1 MSSASDFASSPNSR
15 PSGTVTFLFSDIEGS
30 VQRWERDR
38 DAMATALA
46 RHNDLVRAGIEA
58 HGGYVFKTVGDAF
71 YAAFVAAPEA
81 IAAALHAQRALAAE
95 DFSSVGGIRV
105 RMALHAG
112 YAEEYAGDYVGPA
125 LNRVARLVAIG
136 YGGQVLI
143 SAAAA
148 ELLRDSV
155 ANGVE
160 LRDLGAHRL
169 KDLARPERIYQ
180 LCAPGLHDE
189 FPPVRSLEY
198 LPNNL
203 PQQLTSFVG
212 RADLLAEIETRL
224 NERRL
229 VTLVGTGGSGKTRC
243 AIQAAAELLDRYA
256 DGVWMVELAPISDP
270 ALVTTTIAQVLGVRE
285 VRDEELLTTL
295 LADLELRQMLLVL
308 DNCEHL
314 VDEAR
319 RVAGAILGGCAG
331 VRILATSREQLGI
344 AGEHVLRMPSLEVPD
359 AVELFVDRAR
369 ASDAR
374 FMLTDENAPLVS
386 EICRRLDGIPLAVEL
401 AAARVK
407 LLSPKQLT
415 EKLNERFRV
424 LTSGDK
430 SALPRQQTLR
440 ATIDWSFDLL
450 DEDARALFRKL
461 AIFVGGWTWAAATAI
476 CVDDSDEW
484 EVLAALS
491 SLVDK
496 SLVAVEPEEEER
508 RYDMLVSIREYARE
522 RLAEANEREAAA
534 TKHAHFYAAFVHTL
548 VPLAQELEDVQ
559 WRQLF
564 ASELD
569 NVRAALDWTIFRK
582 HDPRLG
588 LQLLS
593 EIEWPELIVTPH
605 EALRWFETALEFE
618 EAMPSDLVHARL
630 LRHRLKL
637 EWLVG
642 RPIPQ
647 REKIARAAVETAR
660 RAGDPNEIARALG
673 NLAATHGAAGRF
685 DEAERAFADAYAEPE
700 RLSRV
705 TVNAMLRMWA
715 VNSLQRG
722 DVAVARRRFS
732 EVARLERPGSEAH
745 ASALL
750 NLGELEYAAGN
761 VEAARTAARQ
771 AKDTYAA
778 LSSIYTVLVLS
789 NLAAYA
795 IAAGDLDEA
804 RTHLHE
810 ALELQ
815 PRSGRGWLA
824 GVIEAHA
831 LLAVLLADYERA
843 ALLAGFSDALYR
855 ARGEMRQHTERTGYE
870 RLMQRL
876 TEVYSAEDIASRMDT
891 GSRLSEKEA
900 LALAAAIHQ

>member
-1 MSSASDFASSPNSR
+1 MSSASDFTSSPNSR

-30 VQRWERDR
+30 VQRWERDG
-38 DAMATALA
+38 DAMAAALA
-46 RHNDLVRAGIEA
+46 RHNELLRAGIEA
-58 HGGYVFKTVGDAF
+58 HGGYVFKTMGDAF
-71 YAAFVAAPEA
+71 YAAFAAAPEA
-81 IAAALHAQRALAAE
+81 IAAALHAQRALAVE
-95 DFSSVGGIRV
+95 DFSAVGGIRV

-112 YAEEYAGDYVGPA
+112 YAQEHGGDYVGPA

-136 YGGQVLI
+136 YGGQILI
-143 SAAAA
+143 SAAAV
-148 ELLRDSV
+148 ELLRDAVPDS
-155 ANGVE
+155 VE
-160 LRDLGAHRL
+160 LRDLGPHRL
-169 KDLARPERIYQ
+169 RDLTRPERIYQ
-180 LCAPGLHDE
+180 VCAPDLLDE

-212 RADLLAEIETRL
+212 RAGVVEDIKMLLDEHRL
-224 NERRL
+224 T
-229 VTLVGTGGSGKTRC
+229 TLVGTGGSGKTRC
-243 AIQAAAELLDRYA
+243 ALQAGAELLERYA
-256 DGVWMVELAPISDP
+256 DGVWMVEFAPISDP

-285 VRDEELLTTL
+285 VPNEDLLTTL
-295 LADLELRQMLLVL
+295 IGDLAQRQMLLVL

-319 RVAGAILGGCAG
+319 HVAGAILGGCAG

-344 AGEHVLRMPSLEVPD
+344 AGEHVFRMPSLEVSD

-369 ASDAR
+369 ASDDR
-374 FMLTDENAPLVS
+374 FALTDENAPLVS

-415 EKLNERFRV
+415 EKLTERFRV

-430 SALPRQQTLR
+430 SALPRHQTLR

-450 DEDARALFRKL
+450 DEDARTLFRKL

-496 SLVAVEPEEEER
+496 SLVAVEPEDEER

-522 RLAEANEREAAA
+522 RLAEANEREMAA
-534 TKHAHFYAAFVHTL
+534 TKHAHFYAAFVHDL

-559 WRQLF
+559 WRKLF
-564 ASELD
+564 ANELD
-569 NVRAALDWTIFRK
+569 NVRAVIDWAIFRK
-582 HDPRLG
+582 HDPQLG
-588 LQLLS
+588 LKLLS

-605 EALRWFETALEFE
+605 EALRWFETALELE
-618 EAMPSDLVHARL
+618 EAMPSELVHARL
-630 LRHRLKL
+630 LRHCLKL

-647 REKIARAAVETAR
+647 REKIACAAVESAR
-660 RAGDPNEIARALG
+660 RAGDPDEIARALG
-673 NLAATHGAAGRF
+673 NLAATYGAAGRF
-685 DEAERAFADAYAEPE
+685 DEAERAFAEAYAEPE
-700 RLSRV
+700 RLSRI
-705 TVNAMLRMWA
+705 TVNTMLRMWA

-722 DVAVARRRFS
+722 DVVVARRRFS

-761 VEAARTAARQ
+761 VEAARTAATQ

-795 IAAGDLDEA
+795 MAAGDLDEA
-804 RTHLHE
+804 RTRLHE

-815 PRSGRGWLA
+815 PKSSRGWLA

-831 LLAVLLADYERA
+831 LLASLLADYERA
-843 ALLAGFSDALYR
+843 SLLAGFSDALYR

-870 RLMQRL
+870 RLMERL
-876 TEVYSAEDIASRMDT
+876 ARVYSGEDIASRMDT
-891 GSRLSEKEA
+891 GGRLSEKEA

>member
-1 MSSASDFASSPNSR
+1 MSSPSSR

-46 RHNDLVRAGIEA
+46 RHNELLRTGIEA
-58 HGGYVFKTVGDAF
+58 HGGYVFKTMGDAF
-71 YAAFVAAPEA
+71 YAAFAAAPEA

-95 DFSSVGGIRV
+95 DFSAVGGIRV

-112 YAEEYAGDYVGPA
+112 YAEEHGGDYVGPA

-155 ANGVE
+155 LDGVE

-180 LCAPGLHDE
+180 LRAPDLLDE

-212 RADLLAEIETRL
+212 RAGLLAELEERL
-224 NERRL
+224 NEYRL

-243 AIQAAAELLDRYA
+243 AIQTAAELLDRYA

-285 VRDEELLTTL
+285 VRNEELLTTL
-295 LADLELRQMLLVL
+295 LAYLEQRQMLLVL

-319 RVAGAILGGCAG
+319 RVAGAILGACAG

-344 AGEHVLRMPSLEVPD
+344 AGEHVVRMPSLEVSD

-369 ASDAR
+369 ASDDR
-374 FMLTDENAPLVS
+374 FALTNENAPLVS

-424 LTSGDK
+424 LTSGDR
-430 SALPRQQTLR
+430 SALPRHQTLR

-496 SLVAVEPEEEER
+496 SLVAVEPEDEER

-522 RLAEANEREAAA
+522 RLVEANEREAAA
-534 TKHAHFYAAFVHTL
+534 TKHAHFYAAFVHDL
-548 VPLAQELEDVQ
+548 APLAQELEDAQ

-569 NVRAALDWTIFRK
+569 NVRAAIDWTIFRK

-605 EALRWFETALEFE
+605 EALRWFESALALEDQ
-618 EAMPSDLVHARL
+618 APSDLVLARL
-630 LRHRLKL
+630 LRHSVVL
-637 EWLVG
+637 EWMTG
-642 RPIPQ
+642 QPTDH
-647 REKIARAAVETAR
+647 REQLALRAVEVAR
-660 RAGDPNEIARALG
+660 RAGDCDEVARTLG
-673 NLAATHGAAGRF
+673 YLGATYGHQGRF
-685 DEAERAFADAYAEPE
+685 DDAEQAFAQAYAAPE
-700 RLSRV
+700 QLSRLA
-705 TVNAMLRMWA
+705 TNAVLRMWA
-715 VNSLQRG
+715 ASSLQRG

-750 NLGELEYAAGN
+750 NLGELEFAAGN
-761 VEAARTAARQ
+761 VDAARTAARE
-771 AKDTYAA
+771 AKATYAGIG
-778 LSSIYTVLVLS
+778 SVYIVLLLS

-795 IAAGDLDEA
+795 MAVDDLEEA
-804 RTHLHE
+804 RVHLRE
-810 ALELQ
+810 ALQLQ
-815 PRSGRGWLA
+815 PKSGRGWLA
-824 GVIEAHA
+824 SVIEAHA
-831 LLAVLLADYERA
+831 LLAALSGDYERA
-843 ALLAGFSDALYR
+843 ALLAGFSENVYR
-855 ARGEMRQHTERTGYE
+855 ARGEVRQHTERTGYK
-870 RLMQRL
+870 RLMKRL
-876 TEVYSAEDIASRMDT
+876 TEVYSAEEIASRMDT
-891 GSRLSEKEA
+891 GGRLSEKEA
-900 LALAAAIHQ
+900 LALAAAIH

>member
-1 MSSASDFASSPNSR
+1 MSSTGAFMSSPNSR

-38 DAMATALA
+38 DAMAAALA
-46 RHNDLVRAGIEA
+46 RHNELLRTGIEA
-58 HGGYVFKTVGDAF
+58 HGGYVFKTMGDAF
-71 YAAFVAAPEA
+71 CAVFAAAPEA
-81 IAAALHAQRALAAE
+81 TAAALHAQRALAAE
-95 DFSSVGGIRV
+95 DFSAVGGIRV

-112 YAEEYAGDYVGPA
+112 YAEEHGGDYFGPA
-125 LNRVARLVAIG
+125 LNRVARLVAVG
-136 YGGQVLI
+136 YGGQILI

-155 ANGVE
+155 PDGVD

-169 KDLARPERIYQ
+169 RDLARPERIYQ
-180 LCAPGLHDE
+180 LRASDLLDE
-189 FPPVRSLEY
+189 FPPLRSLEY

-203 PQQLTSFVG
+203 PAQLTSFVG
-212 RADLLAEIETRL
+212 RTGLLAEIAARL
-224 NERRL
+224 NEHRL

-243 AIQAAAELLDRYA
+243 AIQTAAELLDRYA
-256 DGVWMVELAPISDP
+256 DGVWMVELAPLSDP
-270 ALVTTTIAQVLGVRE
+270 ALVTMTIAQVLGVRE
-285 VRDEELLTTL
+285 VRNEELLTTL
-295 LADLELRQMLLVL
+295 LADLAQRQMLLVL

-314 VDEAR
+314 IDETR
-319 RVAGAILGGCAG
+319 RVAGAILAGCAG
-331 VRILATSREQLGI
+331 IRILATSREQLGI
-344 AGEHVLRMPSLEVPD
+344 AGENVLPTPSLTVSD
-359 AVELFVDRAR
+359 AVELFADRAR

-374 FMLTDENAPLVS
+374 FALTDENAPLVA

-430 SALPRQQTLR
+430 SALPRHQTLR

-484 EVLAALS
+484 EVLAALA

-496 SLVAVEPEEEER
+496 SLVAVESEDEER

-522 RLAEANEREAAA
+522 RLVESNERDAAA
-534 TKHAHFYAAFVHTL
+534 AKHAHFYAAFVHDI
-548 VPLAQELEDVQ
+548 VPLVQELEDVQ

-564 ASELD
+564 ANELD
-569 NVRAALDWTIFRK
+569 NVRAAIDWTIFQK
-582 HDPRLG
+582 NDTQLG
-588 LQLLS
+588 LRMLA

-605 EALRWFETALEFE
+605 EALRWFETALEPE
-618 EAMPSDLVHARL
+618 GTMPSELVHAQL
-630 LRHRLKL
+630 LRHRLKI

-647 REKIARAAVETAR
+647 REKIALAAVDAAR

-673 NLAATHGAAGRF
+673 NLAATYGAAGRF
-685 DEAERAFADAYAEPE
+685 DEAERAFAEAYGEPE
-700 RLSRV
+700 RLSRI
-705 TVNAMLRMWA
+705 TVNALLRMWA

-750 NLGELEYAAGN
+750 NLGELEYASGD

-771 AKDTYAA
+771 AKGTYAA
-778 LSSIYTVLVLS
+778 LNSIYTVLVLS

-795 IAAGDLDEA
+795 MAAGDLDEA
-804 RTHLHE
+804 RTHLYA

-815 PRSGRGWLA
+815 PKSGRAWLA
-824 GVIEAHA
+824 GVIEARA
-831 LLAVLLADYERA
+831 LLAALLADYERSA
-843 ALLAGFSDALYR
+843 SLAGFSDALYR

-870 RLMQRL
+870 RLMRRL
-876 TEVYSAEDIASRMDT
+876 AEVYSAEEIASRMEA
-891 GSRLSEKEA
+891 GGRMSEKEA
-900 LALAAAIHQ
+900 LALASAIHQ

>member
-1 MSSASDFASSPNSR
+1 MPSSR

-30 VQRWERDR
+30 VQRWEHDR

-46 RHNDLVRAGIEA
+46 RHNELLRAGIEA
-58 HGGYVFKTVGDAF
+58 HGGYVFKTMGDAF
-71 YAAFVAAPEA
+71 YAAFAAAPEA

-95 DFSSVGGIRV
+95 DFSAVGGIRV

-112 YAEEYAGDYVGPA
+112 YAEEHGGDYVGPA

-155 ANGVE
+155 LDGVE

-180 LCAPGLHDE
+180 LRAPDLLDE

-212 RADLLAEIETRL
+212 RAGLLAELEERL
-224 NERRL
+224 NEYRL

-243 AIQAAAELLDRYA
+243 AIQTAAELLDRYA

-285 VRDEELLTTL
+285 VRNEELLTTL
-295 LADLELRQMLLVL
+295 LAYLEQRQMLLVL

-319 RVAGAILGGCAG
+319 RVAGAILGACAG

-344 AGEHVLRMPSLEVPD
+344 AGEHVVRMPSLEVSD

-369 ASDAR
+369 ASDDR
-374 FMLTDENAPLVS
+374 FALTNENAPLVS

-424 LTSGDK
+424 LTSGDR
-430 SALPRQQTLR
+430 SALPRHQTLR

-496 SLVAVEPEEEER
+496 SLVAVEPEDEER

-522 RLAEANEREAAA
+522 RLVEANEREAAA
-534 TKHAHFYAAFVHTL
+534 TKHAHFYAAFVHDL
-548 VPLAQELEDVQ
+548 APLAQELEDAQ

-569 NVRAALDWTIFRK
+569 NVRAAIDWTIFRK

-605 EALRWFETALEFE
+605 EALRWFESALALEDQ
-618 EAMPSDLVHARL
+618 APSDLVLARL
-630 LRHRLKL
+630 LRHSVVL
-637 EWLVG
+637 EWMTG
-642 RPIPQ
+642 QPTDH
-647 REKIARAAVETAR
+647 REQLALRAVEVAR
-660 RAGDPNEIARALG
+660 RAGDCDEVARTLG
-673 NLAATHGAAGRF
+673 YLGATYGHQGRF
-685 DEAERAFADAYAEPE
+685 DDAEQAFAQAYAAPE
-700 RLSRV
+700 QLSRLA
-705 TVNAMLRMWA
+705 TNAVLRMWA
-715 VNSLQRG
+715 ASSLQRG

-750 NLGELEYAAGN
+750 NLGELEFAAGN
-761 VEAARTAARQ
+761 VDAARTAARE
-771 AKDTYAA
+771 AKATYAGIG
-778 LSSIYTVLVLS
+778 SVYIVLLLS

-795 IAAGDLDEA
+795 MAVDDLEEA
-804 RTHLHE
+804 RVHLRE
-810 ALELQ
+810 ALQLQ
-815 PRSGRGWLA
+815 PKSGRGWLA
-824 GVIEAHA
+824 SVIEAHA
-831 LLAVLLADYERA
+831 LLAALSGDYERA
-843 ALLAGFSDALYR
+843 ALLAGFSENVYR
-855 ARGEMRQHTERTGYE
+855 ARGEVRQHTERTGYK
-870 RLMQRL
+870 RLMKRL
-876 TEVYSAEDIASRMDT
+876 TEVYSAEEIASRMDT
-891 GSRLSEKEA
+891 GGRLSEKEA
-900 LALAAAIHQ
+900 LALAAAIH